1 MRLLSIDTS
10 GAVCSAAV
18 FEQDR
23 LISEIYLHHRLN
35 HSAVL
40 MELIDECL
48 ERAECKLSQI
58 DCFAVSVG
66 PGSFTG
72 LRIGIGTVKAF
83 SQATS
88 KGIAAVS
95 SLDLLA
101 QNAPE
106 QRGVVC
112 ALMDARNRRVFAAI
126 YENGKKIL
134 EDCVLELDELKE
146 KLPQNQP
153 IYFVGDGAL
162 AYLEDLKE
170 RFPGCSFAPSQFCL
184 QRASAAYPLAL
195 AAMQQGKLLTSQ
207 QAKLNYLVQS
217 QAERN
222 FKEKGQ

>member
-1 MRLLSIDTS
+1 M
-10 GAVCSAAV
+10 
-18 FEQDR
+18 
-23 LISEIYLHHRLN
+23 
-35 HSAVL
+35 
-40 MELIDECL
+40 
-48 ERAECKLSQI
+48 
-58 DCFAVSVG
+58 
-66 PGSFTG
+66 
-72 LRIGIGTVKAF
+72 VKAF
-83 SQATS
+83 SQATG

-106 QRGVVC
+106 QRGIVC

-126 YENGKKIL
+126 YENGQKRL
-134 EDCVLELDELKE
+134 EDCVLELNELKE

-153 IYFVGDGAL
+153 VYFVGDGAL

-170 RFPGCSFAPSQFCL
+170 GFPECTFAPSQFCL

-195 AAMQQGKLLTSQ
+195 AAMQQGNLLTSQ

-222 FKEKGQ
+222 LREKGQ